1 MHQLRPWTTNNE
13 LHANFPYTIP
23 NARQRT
29 STMTAQRT
37 SNISRL
43 LLAAVVITFGAYWAG
58 ARWGQRQP
66 VGVGAVPR
74 TSGAANGLAATN
86 LAARDAALTDEEA
99 INVRVYRQ
107 VSPAVANILT
117 KATEYDFFMD
127 PVPVEGAGSGFVID
141 EKGHILTNFHVVQEA
156 QSIEVVLGDQ
166 SRYPAKFIGADQRN
180 DVALIKIEP
189 KGKRLVALSLGDSSA
204 LQVGQKVLAIG
215 NPFGFQ
221 STLTTGV
228 VSAVG
233 RTVQTSQTTFIDEAI
248 QTDAAINRGNSG
260 GPLIN
265 SHGEVIGINSAIY
278 TPSGTTAGIG
288 FAIPINSAKRIAHDL
303 MTDGRVHRA
312 FLGVET
318 LQVSA
323 WLSEALD
330 LPVKEGLLV
339 ERATKGGPAAGAGI
353 QGGNRVAEAGM
364 RRIAIGGD
372 VIVAID
378 SQKVASQL
386 DVNLV
391 LNHKRPGDNVTVTVY
406 RGGKKMDIPVKL
418 GERAGN

>member
-1 MHQLRPWTTNNE
+1 
-13 LHANFPYTIP
+13 
-23 NARQRT
+23 
-29 STMTAQRT
+29 
-37 SNISRL
+37 
-43 LLAAVVITFGAYWAG
+43 
-58 ARWGQRQP
+58 
-66 VGVGAVPR
+66 
-74 TSGAANGLAATN
+74 
-86 LAARDAALTDEEA
+86 
-99 INVRVYRQ
+99 
-107 VSPAVANILT
+107 
-117 KATEYDFFMD
+117 MD

-141 EKGHILTNFHVVQEA
+141 PRGYILTNFHVVGGA

-180 DVALIKIEP
+180 DVALLKIDP
-189 KGKRLVALSLGDSSA
+189 KGKKLVALPLGDSGS

-228 VSAVG
+228 VSALG

-265 SHGEVIGINSAIY
+265 THGEVIGINSAIY

-288 FAIPINSAKRIAHDL
+288 FAIPVNTAKAIANDL
-303 MTDGRVHRA
+303 ITDGRVHRA

-318 LQVSA
+318 LPVNDYLAQ
-323 WLSEALD
+323 ALD
-330 LPVKEGLLV
+330 LPVQEGLLV
-339 ERATKGGPAAGAGI
+339 EMVTKSGPAAIAGI
-353 QGGNRVAEAGM
+353 HGGDRIAQAGM
-364 RRIAIGGD
+364 RRIYIGGD

-378 SQKVASQL
+378 SQKVAGQF
-386 DVNLV
+386 DVNVV
-391 LNHKRPGDNVTVTVY
+391 LNRKRPGDTVNVTVF

-418 GERAGN
+418 GERTGN

>member
-1 MHQLRPWTTNNE
+1 
-13 LHANFPYTIP
+13 
-23 NARQRT
+23 
-29 STMTAQRT
+29 MTAMSPGRRF
-37 SNISRL
+37 SRL
-43 LLAAVVITFGAYWAG
+43 ILAAAILLFGAYWLG
-58 ARWGQRQP
+58 ARYGNRGPVNVQALPADAGGAQRD
-66 VGVGAVPR
+66 V
-74 TSGAANGLAATN
+74 
-86 LAARDAALTDEEA
+86 ALTDEEA

-107 VSPAVANILT
+107 ASPAVANILT
-117 KATEYDFFMD
+117 KATEYDFFQN

-141 EKGHILTNFHVVQEA
+141 PRGYILTNYHVIEEA
-156 QSIEVVLGDQ
+156 QTIEVVLGDQ
-166 SRYPAKFIGADQRN
+166 SRYPAKVLGADQRN
-180 DVALIKIEP
+180 DVALVKIEP
-189 KGKRLVALSLGDSSA
+189 KGKPLVALTLGDSST

-228 VSAVG
+228 VGALG

-288 FAIPINSAKRIAHDL
+288 FAIPINTAKAIAHDL

-318 LQVSA
+318 LPVSGYLA
-323 WLSEALD
+323 EALD
-330 LPVKEGLLV
+330 LPVQEGLLV
-339 ERATKGGPAAGAGI
+339 ETVTRGGPAAVGGI
-353 QGGNRVAEAGM
+353 HGGDRIAQAGM
-364 RRIAIGGD
+364 RRIYIGGD

-378 SQKVASQL
+378 GQKITSQFDTNV
-386 DVNLV
+386 V
-391 LNHKRPGDNVTVTVY
+391 LNRKRPGDTVTVTVY
-406 RGGKKMDIPVKL
+406 RGGKRVDLPVKL
-418 GERAGN
+418 GERTGN